1 MRVLFQGDSVTDAE
15 RDRNDFYGCEDG
27 YVKYVVEELKE
38 AYPDVEFI
46 NRGVGGDRTKELLDR
61 IDRDLVDLDPDI
73 VTILIGVN
81 DTLRRFEHNDPTSA
95 EEFRDRYETILKTVK
110 EKTNAKIVMIEAFLV
125 YGMGKEE
132 FREDLDL
139 KIDET
144 RKLAIKYAD
153 KYIPLNGLLAK
164 ALVGEDALEPKEIS
178 ADGIHP
184 SEAGKVLIA
193 DYVSETLVELFE
205 EEF

>member
-15 RDRNDFYGCEDG
+15 RDRNDFYGYGDG
-27 YVKYVVEELKE
+27 YVKYVIDELKDV
-38 AYPDVEFI
+38 YPEVEFV
-46 NRGVGGDRTKELLDR
+46 NRGVSGDRTTELLERMDKDI
-61 IDRDLVDLDPDI
+61 IDLNPDI

-81 DTLRRFEHNDPTSA
+81 DTLLRFEKNDPTSP
-95 EEFRDRYETILKTVK
+95 EEFRDRYETILKAIK
-110 EKTNAKIVMIEAFLV
+110 EKTNAKIVMIEAFLI

-132 FREDLDL
+132 FREDLNA

-144 RKLAIKYAD
+144 RKLAVKYAD

-164 ALVGEDALEPKEIS
+164 ALVGEDALEPVELS

-184 SEAGKVLIA
+184 AEAGKALIA
-193 DYVSETLVELFE
+193 DYVSEALVELFE
-205 EEF
+205 E

>member
-15 RDRNDFYGCEDG
+15 RDRNDFYGYGDG

-38 AYPDVEFI
+38 AYPNVEFV
-46 NRGVGGDRTKELLDR
+46 NRGCGGDRTTELLARMDKDI
-61 IDRDLVDLDPDI
+61 IDLNPDI
-73 VTILIGVN
+73 VTILIGIN
-81 DTLRRFEHNDPTSA
+81 DTWRRFDNNDPTSP
-95 EEFRDRYETILKTVK
+95 EEFRDRYETILKAIK